1 MRNAFHH
8 TAVAHEGVGV
18 VVDDIVS
25 RTVELRR
32 QGFLGDSHPDR
43 VSDTLAQRTGGGFH
57 ACGVTDFRV
66 TRSFGVQLAEV
77 FQLFNRQIV
86 ASEVQQAVNQH
97 RTMAI

>member
-1 MRNAFHH
+1 M
-8 TAVAHEGVGV
+8 
-18 VVDDIVS
+18 VDDIVS

-57 ACGVTDFRV
+57 ACGVADFRV
-66 TRSFGVQLAEV
+66 TRGFGVQLAEV

>member
-1 MRNAFHH
+1 MPSIYA
-8 TAVAHEGVGV
+8 AVAHEGVGV

-25 RTVELRR
+25 RTVELHARV
-32 QGFLGDSHPDR
+32 FSAIAIPNR

-57 ACGVTDFRV
+57 ACGVAHFRV
-66 TRSFGVQLAEV
+66 TRCFGVQLAEV
-77 FQLFNRQIV
+77 FQLGYRQIV